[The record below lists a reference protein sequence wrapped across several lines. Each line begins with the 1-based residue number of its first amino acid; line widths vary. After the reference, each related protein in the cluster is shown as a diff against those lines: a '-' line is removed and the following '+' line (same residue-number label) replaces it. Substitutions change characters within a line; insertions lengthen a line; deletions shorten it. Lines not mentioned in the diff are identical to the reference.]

1 MHLAATSGQTKTDW
15 PTIVVAVAF
24 WISFVA
30 IVLANHHLP
39 TVIVLAVLAVLGGL
53 YMSLQ
58 HEVIH
63 GHPTRVRWLNWLSV
77 AAPLGMV
84 LPLDRYR
91 DTHLEHHR
99 AVLTDP
105 LSDPESKYVSAEAW
119 QRSIAPYRW
128 LLFVNQ
134 TLAGRLTV
142 GPVLAVVRSI
152 RSDLR
157 EMRTRPIVRRAWLLH
172 LIGLA
177 ALVVALRAVSMP
189 LWIYAVGFVFGGSS
203 LTSLRAFVEHLA
215 VERGPRT
222 AMVHTGWFFS
232 LIFLNNNLHY
242 AHHEAP
248 AVSWFRLPALAQ
260 ELDADSATAGAAGV
274 YRGYANIARRFLFRP
289 FGHPVHPIS
298 ATIDA

>member
-1 MHLAATSGQTKTDW
+1 MHLAATSGPTKTDW

-24 WISFVA
+24 WISLIAV
-30 IVLANHHLP
+30 ILASRHLP
-39 TVIVLAVLAVLGGL
+39 TVILLAALAVLGGL

-63 GHPTRVRWLNWLSV
+63 GHPTRVRWLNWLLV

-105 LSDPESKYVSAEAW
+105 ASDPESKYVSAEAW
-119 QRSIAPYRW
+119 QRSSAAFRW

-142 GPVLAVVRSI
+142 GVVLSVVRSI
-152 RSDLR
+152 RGDLR
-157 EMRTRPIVRRAWLLH
+157 EMRTRSIVRRAWLLH
-172 LIGLA
+172 FVGVA
-177 ALVVALRAVSMP
+177 AIVVVLRAASMP
-189 LWIYAVGFVFGGSS
+189 LWVYALGFVFGGSS
-203 LTSLRAFVEHLA
+203 LTALRSFAEHLA
-215 VERGPRT
+215 VEHGPRT
-222 AMVHTGWFFS
+222 AMVRSGWFFS
-232 LIFLNNNLHY
+232 LIFLNNNRHY

-260 ELDADSATAGAAGV
+260 ELDADNAVAGAAGL
-274 YRGYANIARRFLFRP
+274 YRGYGAVARRYLFRP
-289 FGHPVHPIS
+289 FVHPVHPIS

>member
-15 PTIVVAVAF
+15 PTIVVAIAF
-24 WISFVA
+24 WISLIAV
-30 IVLANHHLP
+30 VLANNHLP
-39 TVIVLAVLAVLGGL
+39 TVIVVALLAVLGGL

-63 GHPTRVRWLNWLSV
+63 GHPTRVRWLNWLLV

-105 LSDPESKYVSAEAW
+105 VSDPESKYVSAEAW
-119 QRSIAPYRW
+119 QRSSGAYRG

-142 GPVLAVVRSI
+142 GVVLSVVRSI

-157 EMRTRPIVRRAWLLH
+157 EMRTRSIVRRAWLLH
-172 LIGLA
+172 LVGVA
-177 ALVVALRAVSMP
+177 AVVVVLRAVSMP
-189 LWIYAVGFVFGGSS
+189 LWVYALGFVFGGSS
-203 LTSLRAFVEHLA
+203 LTSLRSFAEHLA
-215 VERGPRT
+215 VEHGPRT
-222 AMVHTGWFFS
+222 AMVHSGWFFS

-248 AVSWFRLPALAQ
+248 AVSWYRLPALAQ
-260 ELDADSATAGAAGV
+260 ELGADTTVAGAAGL
-274 YRGYANIARRFLFRP
+274 YRGYGNITRRYFFRP
-289 FGHPVHPIS
+289 FVHPVHPLS